1 MRKIFSAILMLS
13 VLLLACSLVNFS
25 PTLLAQNATL
35 YIDPPDIAGLN
46 VGETF
51 KINVTVSNVI
61 DLYGWQLKLTY
72 RNDALNATS
81 MSEGPFLKKGGAST
95 FFYPAEFTDNYNS
108 THGLI
113 IVACTR
119 TSVENGVDGSGTL
132 VTIAFK
138 VKAAVSTV
146 LHLFDTKLIDSASPF
161 GNPIPHTVVDGEVYA
176 GFHDVAVINAQV
188 SATRVYEG
196 QLVEVNV
203 TVRNNGDYAETF
215 NVTTYYDA
223 NAIGTRFVNSLSV
236 GSQSTLTFTWD
247 TRGVETDRT
256 YTIKAEATGVPGETN
271 LDNNVL
277 VDGAVTVRSYPIFL
291 IKIAEVIP
299 CNQSGYPATRFEAGF
314 IGYFKAAVNNTSFQS
329 ETVLVTVNVYDSSNT
344 TLGVV
349 SFKGN
354 VMPGISTF
362 ILGLPI
368 PSSASRGLAR
378 VYANAFTDWP
388 YFGGVPYCPEVSA
401 TFEIVS
407 P

>member
-1 MRKIFSAILMLS
+1 MRRIFLAILVLS
-13 VLLLACSLVNFS
+13 VLLLADSLVNFS
-25 PTLLAQNATL
+25 PTLLAQNVTL
-35 YIDPPDIAGLN
+35 YIDPPDVAGLN
-46 VGETF
+46 VGDTF
-51 KINVTVSNVI
+51 KINVTVSNVVN
-61 DLYGWQLKLTY
+61 LYGWQFKLTY

-81 MSEGPFLKKGGAST
+81 MSEGPFLKKDGAST
-95 FFYPAEFTDNYNS
+95 FFYPAEFTDNYNT

-113 IVACTR
+113 IAACTR

-132 VTIAFK
+132 ATIAFK
-138 VKAAVSTV
+138 VKAAVSTA

-161 GNPIPHTVVDGEVYA
+161 GNPIPHSTVDGEVHA
-176 GFHDVAVINAQV
+176 GFHDVAVVKVDVSTTQVYVGQQVAINA
-188 SATRVYEG
+188 
-196 QLVEVNV
+196 
-203 TVRNNGDYAETF
+203 TVKNTGNYAETF
-215 NVTTYYDA
+215 NVTAYRDS
-223 NAIGTRFVNSLSV
+223 NAVGKQIVNNLPN
-236 GSQSTLTFTWD
+236 GSQSTLTFIWD
-247 TRGVETDRT
+247 TSGVESDRN
-256 YTIKAEATGVPGETN
+256 YTIKVEAASVPGELN
-271 LDNNVL
+271 LENNVL
-277 VDGAVTVRSYPIFL
+277 IDGVVRVRSYPIFL

-314 IGYFKAAVNNTSFQS
+314 IGYFKATVNNTSFQS

-368 PSSASRGLAR
+368 PSSASRGLAK